1 MDTVLKKILPYALI
15 VLFFIVIAY
24 AFVPQ
29 VLGGKIVNQSDI
41 SGYVGMSHEMNEWN
55 KAHPDD
61 PAYWTDAMFS
71 GMPTTVISAPRK
83 GDWTQAIYDTLLTGK
98 RPATYLFIALLGGFL
113 LLLSLGVDTLLA
125 AGGAVAVAFCSY
137 NFQIIQVGHNTK
149 MQAIAFLPWALA
161 AFVFTY
167 RRAFKK
173 GKSWKDWLPGTLLGA
188 VLFAFAVSFQVK
200 ANHQQITYYLVLMLI
215 IYALVLLVRLAAD
228 KARRGLLGR
237 FFAASALLIVLGLAG
252 VATNANKLVP
262 VYKYT
267 AQSMRGGSELAS
279 ASNAASGGL
288 TLDYAT
294 AWSYGWEE
302 LPNLMIPNFNG
313 GSSSGAVNP
322 DHSVTAQLFKDAG
335 YTNYREVVK
344 ALPLYWGPQ
353 PFTAGPMYMGAI
365 TVFLFILGL
374 FLCRPEDKWWVVICT
389 LLAVLLSLGSHFMG
403 FTKFFY
409 DHLPF
414 YNKFRTVSMALIVL
428 QTTLPALGFLALDR
442 VLKGETDAAVFKKKG
457 LIAYAIAGGF
467 CLLMLLIPSLAGTFT
482 GDSDAGQQD
491 ILVEALQ
498 ADRRYLLRMDAL
510 RSLLLISAV
519 FVLILWGYSVP
530 KDAKKSFDRK
540 TAAGSDAAYARRRT
554 AVLLVCALVLVDLF
568 TVGKRYLSADDFV
581 TPKTFNNQFAK
592 TAVDDIILEDEAV
605 SYRILDL
612 TVDPFNSSRRS
623 YWHKNI
629 GGYSPAKLQR
639 YQELI
644 VKYLTPEIQ
653 SIFDAAKGIAT
664 VSELEEKLPE
674 MPLLSALNLKY
685 IILGDENMPAVN
697 RNAYGNAWF
706 VDGVMAAGGPDEALE
721 LVGVTDLRC
730 SAVLEPADAAAVS
743 GAILDASAPGDTIS
757 MTSYAPN
764 ELHFR
769 YSISGDRMA
778 VFSEVYYPEGWHA
791 WLADTGAEVPVLR
804 ADWILRAAVLPAGDH
819 ELVMRFDPKS
829 VSGSAAVS
837 RASSIAIIL
846 LLLLAAAGVMVF
858 KPGKEDGSQG

>member
-1 MDTVLKKILPYALI
+1 MKIDLKKILPYALI
-15 VLFFIVIAY
+15 VLFFLVAAY

-29 VLGGKIVNQSDI
+29 VLSGKIVNQSDI

-61 PAYWTDAMFS
+61 PTSWTDAMFG
-71 GMPTTVISAPRK
+71 GMPTTTISAPRR
-83 GDWTQAIYDTLLTGK
+83 GDWTQAIYDALLTGK

-167 RRAFKK
+167 RKAFKE

-200 ANHQQITYYLVLMLI
+200 ANHQQITYYLALMLV
-215 IYALVLLVRLAAD
+215 IYALVLFVRLVAD
-228 KARRGLLGR
+228 KARRGLIGR
-237 FFAASALLIVLGLAG
+237 FFAASALLLVMGLAG
-252 VATNANKLVP
+252 IATNANKLVP

-279 ASNAASGGL
+279 ASNAAGGL

-313 GSSSGAVNP
+313 GSSSGAIDP
-322 DHSVTAQLFKDAG
+322 KHSETAQLFKDAG
-335 YTNYREVVK
+335 YPDYKEIAK

-374 FLCRPEDKWWVVICT
+374 FLCRPKDKWWVIICT
-389 LLAVLLSLGSHFMG
+389 LLAILLALGSHLMW

-428 QTTLPALGFLALDR
+428 QTTLPVLGFLALDR
-442 VLKGETDAAVFKKKG
+442 ILKGEVDPMVFKKKG
-457 LIAYAIAGGF
+457 LIAYIITGGF
-467 CLLMLLIPSLAGTFT
+467 CLLMLLVPSLAGSFT
-482 GDSDAGQQD
+482 GSVDEGQQD
-491 ILVEALQ
+491 ILVEAFQ
-498 ADRRYLLRMDAL
+498 ADRRYLLRTDAL
-510 RSLLLISAV
+510 RSLLLISAA
-519 FVLILWGYSVP
+519 FLLIMWGYMVP
-530 KDAKKSFDRK
+530 KGAKKSFDQK
-540 TAAGSDAAYARRRT
+540 TAAGREAAFARRRT
-554 AVLLVCALVLVDLF
+554 AALLVCALVLVDLF
-568 TVGKRYLSADDFV
+568 VVGKRYLSADDFV
-581 TPKTFNNQFAK
+581 TPRSFNSQFNKT
-592 TAVDDIILEDEAV
+592 TVDEIILEDDAV
-605 SYRILDL
+605 SYRVLDL

-644 VKYLTPEIQ
+644 SKYLIPEVQ
-653 SIFDAAKGIAT
+653 SIYNVANGAAT
-664 VSELEEKLPE
+664 VSELEDALPE
-674 MPLLSALNLKY
+674 LPVMSALNLKY
-685 IILGDENMPAVN
+685 IILGDDNMPAVN

-706 VDGVMAAGGPDEALE
+706 VDGTVAAGGPDEALA
-721 LVGVTDLRC
+721 LVGEMDLRH
-730 SAVLEPADAAAVS
+730 SAVLELADAAAA
-743 GAILDASAPGDTIS
+743 GAFGAPAPRDTIA

-764 ELHFR
+764 ELHFK
-769 YSISGDRMA
+769 YSTDGDRMA

-804 ADWILRAAVLPAGDH
+804 ADWILRAAVLPAGEH
-819 ELVMRFDPKS
+819 ELVLRFDPKS
-829 VSGSAAVS
+829 VSESAAVS
-837 RASSIAIIL
+837 RASSIFIIL
-846 LLLLAAAGVMVF
+846 LLLLAAAGAIVY
-858 KPGKEDGSQG
+858 PSRKEDGSQS